1 MSNKEK
7 ILINIIQKILK
18 KKIAITK
25 NSFFKDIKGYDSLI
39 HVQIVLKI
47 EQKFLI
53 KLNNNQIN
61 KIKKPFD
68 FLKHIK

>member
-7 ILINIIQKILK
+7 ILINIIQKTLK
-18 KKIAITK
+18 KKIVITK

-47 EQKFLI
+47 EQKFQI
-53 KLNNNQIN
+53 KLQSNQIN
-61 KIKKPFD
+61 KITKPFD
-68 FLKHIK
+68 FLKYVK